1 MNTTELNLILENH
14 VKWLNDVET
23 GQRADLNRANLSGAY
38 LRDADLNRA
47 VLRGADLSGADLRD
61 ADLRGAYLNR
71 AVLRGADLSGAD
83 LHGANLHGANLHGA
97 YLSGAYLR
105 DADLND
111 TVGNMR
117 HIKSLHLETW
127 PITYTTEVIQIG
139 CQCHTIEEWKQF
151 DNEAIRK
158 MDEDALEFWSKWKDY
173 IFHTIELSP
182 CEPTNP

>member
-47 VLRGADLSGADLRD
+47 DLSG
-61 ADLRGAYLNR
+61 

-83 LHGANLHGANLHGA
+83 LHGANLHGA